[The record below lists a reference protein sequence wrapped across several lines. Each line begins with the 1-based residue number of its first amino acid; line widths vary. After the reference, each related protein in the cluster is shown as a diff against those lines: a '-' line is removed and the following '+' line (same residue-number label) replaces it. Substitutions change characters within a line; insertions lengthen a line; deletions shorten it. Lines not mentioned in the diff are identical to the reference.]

1 MAEWANVNC
10 WYANHLMNRIG
21 PIDWGASVSRPSSL
35 SAPFLMATGVLT
47 GDGRAERPVAPP
59 HSHPEPMLA
68 WCYRG
73 TVWVY
78 LEDSI
83 WRLAPGEGIW
93 LPANTPHTAR
103 HERDSVGCYTN
114 VPDSAFEEPVL
125 EVRRVRVQRAV
136 QEMLLHLGV
145 NDMDPEL
152 RVRIQG
158 VLLDM
163 LQEPV
168 ADEPTQAGEIPLPG
182 DERVRPLVEAVLAA
196 PGDVRTARDLF
207 AQHGL
212 HERTVLRVFVSD
224 IGMSFGQWRTGVRM
238 TMAARL
244 LVAGTPVGA
253 VGSKCGYHS
262 TSAFSAAF
270 KERFGVTPTQYVA
283 RAKSEGAHRAY
294 WR

>member
-1 MAEWANVNC
+1 MAC
-10 WYANHLMNRIG
+10 YAIHLMNRMG
-21 PIDWGASVSRPSSL
+21 PIDWGASVARPSSL

-47 GDGRAERPVAPP
+47 GGDGAARPVAPP

-93 LPANTPHTAR
+93 LPAHTPHTTR

-114 VPDSAFEEPVL
+114 VPDSALAEPL
-125 EVRRVRVQRAV
+125 QEVRRVRVQRAV

-168 ADEPTQAGEIPLPG
+168 AEEPAEVNEIPVPG
-182 DERVRPLVEAVLAA
+182 DERVRPLVEAVLAS
-196 PGDVRTARDLF
+196 PGDGRTARDLF

-244 LVAGTPVGA
+244 LLAGTPVGA

-270 KERFGVTPTQYVA
+270 KERFGVTPTQYASRA
-283 RAKSEGAHRAY
+283 RSEDAHRAY